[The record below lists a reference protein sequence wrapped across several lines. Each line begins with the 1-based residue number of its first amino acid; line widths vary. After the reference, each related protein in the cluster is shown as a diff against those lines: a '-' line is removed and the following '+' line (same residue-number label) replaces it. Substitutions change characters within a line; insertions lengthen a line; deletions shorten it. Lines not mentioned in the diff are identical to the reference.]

1 MSFPCVL
8 HAKSISSS
16 LIRYLVNSTSYCL
29 FSLEF

>member
-8 HAKSISSS
+8 HAKCISS
-16 LIRYLVNSTSYCL
+16 LIRYLVSSKSYCL